1 MKPKILFIVLILTLS
16 LSLLSLN
23 VFSFD
28 EDFIALAE
36 KSSVSSCQCEITE
49 NIIKI
54 GNTGTINSLY
64 SVAQEGEAAKWSV
77 IRPKS
82 FSLEEKDTK
91 TLISPINIPCGTKP
105 GEYELL
111 TYIESGFGLKKV
123 LKQAVVVERC
133 GAGNQTAEGADGN
146 SADSAGKGSLA
157 VKILK
162 WVAYIFAGFVIIA
175 IIIIII
181 LYRSE
186 SAEDAEE
193 SAPGKKVKP
202 KNKKIKAAAK
212 TANKKP
218 GKRKPAKRKK
228 AGKER

>member
-1 MKPKILFIVLILTLS
+1 MKPKILFTVLILTLS

-28 EDFIALAE
+28 EDFIALANE
-36 KSSVSSCQCEITE
+36 SSISTCQCEITE

-64 SVAQEGEAAKWSV
+64 SVTQDGEAAEWSV

-82 FSLEEKDTK
+82 FSLEEKNTK
-91 TLISPINIPCGTKP
+91 TLINPINVPCGTKP

-111 TYIESGFGLKKV
+111 TYIESGFGLEKV
-123 LKQAVVVERC
+123 LKQTVVVERC
-133 GAGNQTAEGADGN
+133 GAGNQTAEGADGT
-146 SADSAGKGSLA
+146 GTEKGSLA
-157 VKILK
+157 LKILK
-162 WVAYIFAGFVIIA
+162 WVAYIFGGFVIIA

-186 SAEDAEE
+186 SAEDTDE
-193 SAPGKKVKP
+193 SAPGKRAKP
-202 KNKKIKAAAK
+202 KNRKNKAVANKAA
-212 TANKKP
+212 KKA
-218 GKRKPAKRKK
+218 GKRKFSKRKK
-228 AGKER
+228 ARK